1 MFTGIIEA
9 IGSLKNAELRGGDK
23 RLSID
28 VGDLELESVSLGDS
42 ISVNG
47 VCLTVAEFWSK
58 GFVADVSVETL
69 SRTTL
74 GDLALGALLNL
85 ERAMLPTTR
94 FNGHLVSGHVDG
106 VGQIIQRKADAR
118 SVRFVI
124 SAGEHLA
131 RYIAEKGSVSLDGIS
146 LTVNW
151 VDGGQF
157 GINIVPHTLDKTT
170 LGQARTGHS
179 VNLEVDIIARY
190 LERLLKSESTSP
202 SVNNGVTREVLARF
216 GYLAD
221 KE

>member
-23 RLSID
+23 RFSID
-28 VGDLELESVSLGDS
+28 VGDLDIESVSLGDS

-47 VCLTVAEFWSK
+47 VCLTVAEFCSK

-74 GDLALGALLNL
+74 GDLAFGAPLNL

-106 VGQIIQRKADAR
+106 VGQIIKRKADAR

-124 SAGEHLA
+124 SAEEHLI
-131 RYIAEKGSVSLDGIS
+131 RYIAEKGSISLDGIS

-151 VDGGQF
+151 VDGVQF
-157 GINIVPHTLDKTT
+157 GINIVPHTLKKTT
-170 LGQARTGHS
+170 LGHAGAGHV

-190 LERLLKSESTSP
+190 LERLVKSESICHSEH
-202 SVNNGVTREVLARF
+202 NGVTREVLARF

>member
-9 IGSLKNAELRGGDK
+9 VGFLKHVELRGGDK
-23 RLSID
+23 RLNID
-28 VGDLELESVSLGDS
+28 IGDLDLESASLGDS
-42 ISVNG
+42 IAVNG
-47 VCLTVAEFWSK
+47 VCLTIAEFWSK

-74 GDLALGALLNL
+74 GDLVFGAPLNL

-106 VGQIIQRKADAR
+106 VGQILERNTDAR
-118 SVRFVI
+118 SVRFVV
-124 SAGEHLA
+124 SAENYLI
-131 RYIAEKGSVSLDGIS
+131 RYIAEKGSITLDGIS

-151 VDGGQF
+151 VGGTQF
-157 GINIVPHTLDKTT
+157 GINVVPHTLEKTT
-170 LGQARTGHS
+170 LGQAQNGHS

-190 LERLLKSESTSP
+190 LERLLKSESVSP
-202 SVNNGVTREVLARF
+202 SENNRVTRDVLARF
-216 GYLAD
+216 GYLTD